1 MSRRMRTAME
11 RNERELLE
19 QAMRSARER
28 CLGLVNDL
36 SDAEWMGPRLP
47 ITNPLLW
54 ELGHVG
60 WFQEY
65 WVLRH
70 ARGAAPILAQGDALY
85 DSARVAHDLRWD
97 LPLVPRERVL
107 GYLSQV
113 LERAA
118 LALADTEDP
127 YFHWLAVF
135 HEDMHGEAFCY
146 TRQTLSYPLPGFLR
160 AGGGT
165 AATEGSGPL
174 SGDVEVPGGRTW
186 LGARPGDG
194 FVHDNEKW
202 AHPVD
207 VATFRIAR
215 APVTNADFAAFVEA
229 GGYRD
234 ERLWSADGWAW
245 RCEVG
250 AEQPL
255 YWSRAAGGGWQE
267 RQFAEV
273 APLAPF
279 VPILHV
285 NWHEAQAFCRWAG
298 RRLPTEPEW
307 ELAASGH
314 EKRRFPWGDAPPD
327 ATRANLDGRRLR
339 LDVVALPDG
348 DSPFGCRQM
357 LGNVWEWTD
366 SRFGPFPGFV
376 ADPYKEY
383 SEPWFAT
390 PHMVLRGGC
399 FATRARLIRNTWR
412 NFYPPHRRDVLAGF
426 RTCAA

>member
-1 MSRRMRTAME
+1 ME
-11 RNERELLE
+11 RSERDRLE
-19 QAMRSARER
+19 RALRSARER
-28 CLGLVNDL
+28 SLALLDDL
-36 SDAEWMGPRLP
+36 SDTEWMGPRLP

-54 ELGHVG
+54 EIGHVG

-70 ARGAAPILAQGDALY
+70 ARGAAPILTGGDELY
-85 DSARVAHDLRWD
+85 NSARVAHDTRWD
-97 LPLVPRERVL
+97 LPLVPRGPVL
-107 GYLSQV
+107 EYLSQV
-113 LERAA
+113 LDRSVEA
-118 LALADTEDP
+118 LDDTEDP
-127 YFHWLAVF
+127 YFHWLSLC

-146 TRQTLSYPLPGFLR
+146 TRQTLSYPAPDFLR
-160 AGGGT
+160 TGG
-165 AATEGSGPL
+165 APLDAGSGPL
-174 SGDVEVPGGRTW
+174 PGDVEVPGGRHQ
-186 LGARPGDG
+186 LGALPGDG

-207 VATFRIAR
+207 VSGFRIAR
-215 APVTNADFAAFVEA
+215 APVTNADFADFVEA

-234 ERLWSADGWAW
+234 QRLWTDEGWAW
-245 RCEVG
+245 RCG
-250 AEQPL
+250 ASAEHPV
-255 YWSRAAGGGWQE
+255 YWSRAVDGGWQE

-273 APLAPF
+273 VPLAPF
-279 VPILHV
+279 VPVLHV
-285 NWHEAQAFCRWAG
+285 SWHEARAFCRWAG
-298 RRLPTEPEW
+298 RRLPTEAEW

-327 ATRANLDGRRLR
+327 ATRANLDGRALR
-339 LDVVALPDG
+339 VDVAALPDG

-357 LGNVWEWTD
+357 IGNVWEWTD
-366 SRFGPFPGFV
+366 TRFGPYPGFV

-399 FATRARLIRNTWR
+399 YATRGRLLRNTWR

-426 RTCAA
+426 RTCAI

>member
-1 MSRRMRTAME
+1 MDRSE
-11 RNERELLE
+11 RDRVE
-19 QAMRSARER
+19 QALRSARER
-28 CLGLVNDL
+28 CLALVNDL
-36 SDAEWMGPRLP
+36 SDTEWMGPRLA
-47 ITNPLLW
+47 IVNPLLW
-54 ELGHVG
+54 EVAHVG

-70 ARGAAPILAQGDALY
+70 ARGAAPILPQGDSLY

-97 LPLVPRERVL
+97 LPLLPRDRVL
-107 GYLSQV
+107 AYLRQV
-113 LERAA
+113 LERSVEA
-118 LALADTEDP
+118 LDDTRDP
-127 YFHWLAVF
+127 YFHWLSIF

-146 TRQTLSYPLPGFLR
+146 TRHTLSYPAPAFLKPG
-160 AGGGT
+160 
-165 AATEGSGPL
+165 AAPGSGPL
-174 SGDVEVPGGRTW
+174 PGDVEVPGGRHW

-207 VATFRIAR
+207 VPAFRIAR
-215 APVTNADFAAFVEA
+215 APVTNADFAEFVDA

-234 ERLWSADGWAW
+234 ERLWTAEGWAW
-245 RCEVG
+245 RREAG
-250 AEQPL
+250 AEHPV
-255 YWSRAAGGGWQE
+255 YWSRAADGRWQE

-273 APLAPF
+273 VPLSPF

-314 EKRRFPWGDAPPD
+314 EKRRFPWGDSPPD
-327 ATRANLDGRRLR
+327 AARANLDGRSLR
-339 LDVVALPDG
+339 VDVAALPDG

-357 LGNVWEWTD
+357 IGNVWEWTD
-366 SRFGPFPGFV
+366 TRFGPFPGFV

-426 RTCAA
+426 RTCSR